1 MFMIFYLTIN
11 NLGKGALF
19 SVVLIFCACISM
31 KKRLLCF
38 YSKLFGKQQLSWVD
52 GSSLIDSLL
61 DAIN

>member
-19 SVVLIFCACISM
+19 SFVLIFCACISM

-38 YSKLFGKQQLSWVD
+38 YSKLFGKQQLRWVD
-52 GSSLIDSLL
+52 GSSFD
-61 DAIN
+61 